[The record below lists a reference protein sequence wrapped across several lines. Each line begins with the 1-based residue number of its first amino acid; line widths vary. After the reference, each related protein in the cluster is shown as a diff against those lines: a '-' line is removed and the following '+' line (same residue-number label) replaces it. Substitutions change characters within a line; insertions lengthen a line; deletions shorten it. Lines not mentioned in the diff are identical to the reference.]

1 MASAENSSLKTAE
14 AEVQAHSAEL
24 HKELGLFDLVM
35 AQVLLVIV
43 LDFFGTA
50 AKAGSAH
57 VVFWLVAFVLFFI
70 PLAMVVAHLNRL
82 MPLEGGL
89 YEWARLAFNDQVG
102 FLVAWNLW
110 LFVMLY
116 VAVIGLVTTTFVAY
130 ALGPAAAW
138 IASSRWL
145 ILAVSFAL
153 ILAMMLLSA
162 LGLRVGKW
170 LGNAGS
176 IATLITLAVLIATPL
191 LDRWRGTLA
200 EYHPLRL
207 VMPPL
212 TIFSL
217 SVFAKM
223 MFGALSGFEYVAIF
237 AGECRNPARNLTRSV
252 LITAPFIALIYI
264 FATSSILAFV
274 SPEAVDVVGPIPQAL
289 RLGLR
294 GLGIGVPHVGVPHVS
309 PLLRDMGSSAGLAG
323 LIVPLVI
330 VLLFM
335 NYPTSFSVYFSASAR
350 LPMVAGWDHLL
361 PAWFTR
367 LHVKYKTPVNSIL
380 FLGAITLAGSAAAL
394 IGVGPQE
401 AYELL
406 LTWAFTFYAIA
417 YLALFAIP
425 FLSPKNRGL
434 RPRLWLRIAAVSGF
448 LMTLLYVVLSI
459 FPIID
464 VESSWGYSLKIA
476 GVVLGANLL
485 GWMIYRAGRRKNA
498 RDRPEAIS

>member
-1 MASAENSSLKTAE
+1 LQIQGDPDEELTTANDTPVRV
-14 AEVQAHSAEL
+14 AGADAQLHSAEL
-24 HKELGLFDLVM
+24 RKELGLFDLVM

-50 AKAGSAH
+50 AKAGTAQ
-57 VVFWLVAFVLFFI
+57 VVFWFVAFVLFFI

-89 YEWARLAFNDQVG
+89 YEWARLAFCDQVG

-130 ALGPAAAW
+130 ALGPTAAW
-138 IASSRWL
+138 IASARWL
-145 ILAVSFAL
+145 ILTLSFAL
-153 ILAMMLLSA
+153 ILAMMLISA
-162 LGLRVGKW
+162 LGLRLGKW
-170 LGNAGS
+170 ISNAGS
-176 IATLITLAVLIATPL
+176 IATLITLAILIAAPL
-191 LDRWRGTLA
+191 LNRWRGTLA
-200 EYHPLRL
+200 EYHPLRMT
-207 VMPPL
+207 MPPL
-212 TIFSL
+212 TLFSL

-264 FATSSILAFV
+264 FSTSSILAFV

-289 RLGLR
+289 RLGSR
-294 GLGIGVPHVGVPHVS
+294 AFGF
-309 PLLRDMGSSAGLAG
+309 AGF
-323 LIVPLVI
+323 IVPLAI

-335 NYPTSFSVYFSASAR
+335 NYPTSFSVYFSASTR

-361 PAWFTR
+361 PEWFTR
-367 LHVKYKTPVNSIL
+367 LHARYKTPVNSII
-380 FLGAITLAGSAAAL
+380 FLGAFTLAGSVVAL

-406 LTWAFTFYAIA
+406 LTWSFTFYAIA

-425 FLSPKNRGL
+425 FLSPRDRGL
-434 RPRLWLRIAAVSGF
+434 RPRWWLRLAAVSGF

-459 FPIID
+459 FPIVD
-464 VESSWGYSLKIA
+464 VQSSWEYSIKIA
-476 GVVLGANLL
+476 GVVLGANAL
-485 GWMIYRAGRRKNA
+485 GWAIYRAGARKASQA
-498 RDRPEAIS
+498 RMIR

>member
-1 MASAENSSLKTAE
+1 MTTENPIALRTAE
-14 AEVQAHSAEL
+14 AEVQGHSAAL
-24 HKELGLFDLVM
+24 RKELGLFDLVM

-57 VVFWLVAFVLFFI
+57 VAFWLVAFVLFFI

-89 YEWARLAFNDQVG
+89 YEWARLAFGDQVG

-138 IASSRWL
+138 MASSMGL
-145 ILAVSFAL
+145 ILTVSFAL
-153 ILAMMLLSA
+153 ILGMMFLTA

-170 LGNAGS
+170 LSNAGS

-191 LDRWRGTLA
+191 LNRWRGTLA

-212 TIFSL
+212 TVFSL

-264 FATSSILAFV
+264 FATSSILAFI
-274 SPEAVDVVGPIPQAL
+274 SPETVDVVGPIPQAL
-289 RLGLR
+289 RLGSR
-294 GLGIGVPHVGVPHVS
+294 AFGFSGF
-309 PLLRDMGSSAGLAG
+309 
-323 LIVPLVI
+323 IVPLAI
-330 VLLFM
+330 GLLFV

-361 PAWFTR
+361 PEWFTR
-367 LHVKYKTPVNSIL
+367 LHARYKTPVNSIL
-380 FLGAITLAGSAAAL
+380 VLGAVTLAGSVVAL

-425 FLSPKNRGL
+425 FLSPKERGL
-434 RPRLWLRIAAVSGF
+434 RPGLWLRIAAVSGF

-464 VESSWGYSLKIA
+464 VESSWKYSLKIA
-476 GVVLGANLL
+476 IVVLGANGL
-485 GWMIYRAGRRKNA
+485 GWAIYRTGARRQLG
-498 RDRPEAIS
+498 

>member
-1 MASAENSSLKTAE
+1 MDNPITIRIVET
-14 AEVQAHSAEL
+14 EVHAHSAAL
-24 HKELGLFDLVM
+24 RKELGLFDLVM

-50 AKAGSAH
+50 AKAGSSH
-57 VVFWLVAFVLFFI
+57 VAFWLVAFVLFFI

-89 YEWARLAFNDQVG
+89 YEWARLAFGDQIG

-110 LFVMLY
+110 LFVTLY

-130 ALGPAAAW
+130 ALGPAATW
-138 IASSRWL
+138 MASSRWL
-145 ILAVSFAL
+145 ILTVTFAL
-153 ILAMMLLSA
+153 ILAMMLMAA

-170 LGNAGS
+170 LSNIGS
-176 IATLITLAVLIATPL
+176 IATLITLVVLIATPL
-191 LDRWRGTLA
+191 LNRWRGTLTA
-200 EYHPLRL
+200 YHPLRL
-207 VMPPL
+207 MIPPL
-212 TIFSL
+212 TVFSL
-217 SVFAKM
+217 SVFTKM

-274 SPEAVDVVGPIPQAL
+274 SRDAVDVVAPIPQAL
-289 RLGLR
+289 RLGSR
-294 GLGIGVPHVGVPHVS
+294 AFGLSGF
-309 PLLRDMGSSAGLAG
+309 L
-323 LIVPLVI
+323 VPLAI
-330 VLLFM
+330 VLLFV

-367 LHVKYKTPVNSIL
+367 LNAKYKTPVNSIL
-380 FLGAITLAGSAAAL
+380 FLGALTLAGSVAAL

-406 LTWAFTFYAIA
+406 LTWGFTFYAIA

-425 FLSPKNRGL
+425 FLSAKERGL
-434 RPRLWLRIAAVSGF
+434 RPRLWLRAAAVSGF
-448 LMTLLYVVLSI
+448 LMTALYVVLSI
-459 FPIID
+459 FPIVD

-476 GVVLGANLL
+476 AVVLGANILGYLL
-485 GWMIYRAGRRKNA
+485 YRAGRQRL
-498 RDRPEAIS
+498 RQ

>member
-1 MASAENSSLKTAE
+1 LTAENSTPLRAAE
-14 AEVQAHSAEL
+14 AEVQAHSADL
-24 HKELGLFDLVM
+24 RKELGLFDLVM

-43 LDFFGTA
+43 VDFFGTA

-70 PLAMVVAHLNRL
+70 PLALVVAHLNRL

-89 YEWARLAFNDQVG
+89 YEWARLAFGDQIG

-116 VAVIGLVTTTFVAY
+116 VAVIGLVTTTFTAY

-138 IASSRWL
+138 IASSRGV
-145 ILAVSFAL
+145 ILAVSAAL
-153 ILAMMLLSA
+153 ILAMMWLTA

-170 LGNAGS
+170 LGNVGS
-176 IATLITLAVLIATPL
+176 IAVLITLGVLIAAPL
-191 LDRWRGTLA
+191 LNLWRGTLS

-212 TIFSL
+212 TLFSL

-289 RLGLR
+289 RLGAR
-294 GLGIGVPHVGVPHVS
+294 GFGFAGGFVI
-309 PLLRDMGSSAGLAG
+309 LLA
-323 LIVPLVI
+323 II
-330 VLLFM
+330 LLFV
-335 NYPTSFSVYFSASAR
+335 NYPTTFSVYFSASAR

-361 PAWFTR
+361 PEWFTR
-367 LHVKYKTPVNSIL
+367 LHRKHKTPVNSIL
-380 FLGAITLAGSAAAL
+380 FLGAVTLAGSAAAL

-406 LTWAFTFYAIA
+406 LTWGFTFYAIA

-425 FLSPKNRGL
+425 FLSPKDRGL
-434 RPRLWLRIAAVSGF
+434 RPRWWLRLAAVSGF
-448 LMTLLYVVLSI
+448 LMTLVYVVLSI
-459 FPIID
+459 FPVID

-476 GVVLGANLL
+476 TVVLGANIL
-485 GWMIYRAGRRKNA
+485 GWMIYRAGRRKGG
-498 RDRPEAIS
+498 RVIG